1 MSAPEDSTE
10 VAHLYRQFSDFFE
23 AKDDEAVRQIYR
35 QLLRLGRPRAEIVNE
50 AARLASNGARF
61 GNLPVKERPAGR
73 PAAGAQAD
81 DHLIAQMHLAAGV
94 SLKLSQPD
102 ATLQLPEN
110 QKSVESIIV
119 GAGKFSSD
127 STPKITQEDVSD
139 DIATPDADLKITLL
153 PRSAVPR
160 LVCALAGIAM
170 ALISALAL
178 LPNVST
184 AERATPSLS
193 AKSGQEPFEA
203 PTNAMKVT
211 TGAAELGTDNR
222 ATAHVASPLDGA
234 GFETKPVES
243 GNATARLAGVVATL
257 GPTSGQGP
265 QNAVRGAA
273 LLQPNSPT
281 SSKVLSPQTAP
292 PAVAVPAMTSNQEPR
307 LSSEDVAVLLTRG
320 DSLFGT
326 GDLVSARLFYE
337 RAANAGSG
345 QAALRM
351 GESYD
356 PHFLERTHLRGAR
369 GDLTAAIYLYKRA
382 RDLGA
387 SDATILLDSIPSK

>member
-1 MSAPEDSTE
+1 
-10 VAHLYRQFSDFFE
+10 VA
-23 AKDDEAVRQIYR
+23 
-35 QLLRLGRPRAEIVNE
+35 
-50 AARLASNGARF
+50 
-61 GNLPVKERPAGR
+61 
-73 PAAGAQAD
+73 
-81 DHLIAQMHLAAGV
+81 
-94 SLKLSQPD
+94 
-102 ATLQLPEN
+102 
-110 QKSVESIIV
+110 
-119 GAGKFSSD
+119 
-127 STPKITQEDVSD
+127 
-139 DIATPDADLKITLL
+139 LKITLL

-160 LVCALAGIAM
+160 LACALAGIAM

-369 GDLTAAIYLYKRA
+369 GDLTAAIYWYKRA